1 MNVVLISHLYPNELA
16 SSQGKFIKDMF
27 DLLINNKSTDVSLL
41 IPTPHTIPF
50 TKRDLLNN
58 AQFVGTPK
66 DITRLKY
73 LSFPRKKFPRII
85 QKSISHAILSGLNA
99 HSPDI
104 VHVHWLYPDG
114 LAIPSLKK
122 AGYKVILTIHGSDW
136 YQNIS
141 KPNFRPIISEIF
153 ECVDRVFYSG
163 PQLKKDV
170 EKEFPK
176 LSNKS
181 DVIYNMVDSQKYTP
195 PSKTDKSKKRA
206 KLGWDDS
213 KVHALTVASIREE
226 KGVDLLLDAI
236 VGNAKL
242 KDTIFHIIGNFEN
255 TTYSDNIRKTL
266 INQEIPN
273 LFIHPTVSPDE
284 LIDYFHAADVYISP
298 SRREAFGLA
307 LTEACFCGVPFLSSP
322 TGISIQLSEHGYGK
336 IIPDFSK
343 VNLASEISSITKVKP
358 SASIIE
364 ELFSRKAYLSKLLTA
379 YSGI

>member
-170 EKEFPK
+170 EKDC
-176 LSNKS
+176 
-181 DVIYNMVDSQKYTP
+181 DV
-195 PSKTDKSKKRA
+195 RFA
-206 KLGWDDS
+206 
-213 KVHALTVASIREE
+213 
-226 KGVDLLLDAI
+226 
-236 VGNAKL
+236 
-242 KDTIFHIIGNFEN
+242 
-255 TTYSDNIRKTL
+255 
-266 INQEIPN
+266 
-273 LFIHPTVSPDE
+273 
-284 LIDYFHAADVYISP
+284 
-298 SRREAFGLA
+298 
-307 LTEACFCGVPFLSSP
+307 
-322 TGISIQLSEHGYGK
+322 
-336 IIPDFSK
+336 
-343 VNLASEISSITKVKP
+343 
-358 SASIIE
+358 
-364 ELFSRKAYLSKLLTA
+364 
-379 YSGI
+379 